1 MGESGLPSA
10 TSVPTL
16 RDATS
21 HEVFL
26 KCRPAERLRQD
37 LVIGGIGPQSPLRGA
52 NPMLGPVGGGLS
64 DEGSAEE
71 VGVDR

>member
-1 MGESGLPSA
+1 MGESSLPSA

-37 LVIGGIGPQSPLRGA
+37 LVIGGIGPQSPSTRSKSNARTRRGRA
-52 NPMLGPVGGGLS
+52 
-64 DEGSAEE
+64 
-71 VGVDR
+71 

>member
-37 LVIGGIGPQSPLRGA
+37 LV
-52 NPMLGPVGGGLS
+52 
-64 DEGSAEE
+64 
-71 VGVDR
+71 